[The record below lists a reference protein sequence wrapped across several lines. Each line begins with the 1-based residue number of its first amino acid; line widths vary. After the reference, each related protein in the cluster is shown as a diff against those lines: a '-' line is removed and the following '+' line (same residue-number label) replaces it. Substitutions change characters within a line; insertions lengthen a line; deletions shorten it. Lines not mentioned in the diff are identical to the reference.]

1 MIFRFIKLIPA
12 FYRLFRDSE
21 MEPEDIRFSLL
32 QYQTVICEL
41 TDGLMSK
48 LNYYATDIINL
59 VRDRFC
65 DHCDLL
71 EEHEEHEK
79 LLTRLGYHWT
89 GSGET
94 LALCKKKD
102 GEQK

>member
-1 MIFRFIKLIPA
+1 MTGMIFRFIKLIPA

-32 QYQTVICEL
+32 QYQTVIHEL

-65 DHCDLL
+65 DHCEL
-71 EEHEEHEK
+71 
-79 LLTRLGYHWT
+79 
-89 GSGET
+89 
-94 LALCKKKD
+94 KD
-102 GEQK
+102 GEQG

>member
-12 FYRLFRDSE
+12 FYRLFRDYE
-21 MEPEDIRFSLL
+21 MEPEDIQFSLT

-65 DHCDLL
+65 DHCSWEDSKQDEL
-71 EEHEEHEK
+71 
-79 LLTRLGYHWT
+79 
-89 GSGET
+89 
-94 LALCKKKD
+94 
-102 GEQK
+102 